1 MSKKNSFLGI
11 FVTLS
16 IVLIVVAWI
25 ANWNVEDFQ
34 EIGNDILVKSVMA
47 MTATWLILATSSTT
61 ILHRGRAPV
70 TQTITLLFLSIG
82 GIGLFEILNGEMSRG
97 MLATVTIQ
105 WVGFA
110 LGTIIVIFTFLAIV
124 TGSQEDEED
133 PLLAM
138 NK

>member
-16 IVLIVVAWI
+16 IILVAIGWI
-25 ANWNVEDFQ
+25 ANWNVDNFQ

-47 MTATWLILATSSTT
+47 MTATWLILATSSTS
-61 ILHRGRAPV
+61 ILHRGSAPV
-70 TQTITLLFLSIG
+70 TQTITLLFLSVG
-82 GIGLFEILNGEMSRG
+82 GLGLIEILNGEISRG
-97 MLATVTIQ
+97 MLATITIQ
-105 WVGFA
+105 WIGFA
-110 LGTIIVIFTFLAIV
+110 LGTVIVIFTVLAIV

-138 NK
+138 DK

>member
-1 MSKKNSFLGI
+1 
-11 FVTLS
+11 
-16 IVLIVVAWI
+16 
-25 ANWNVEDFQ
+25 
-34 EIGNDILVKSVMA
+34 

-110 LGTIIVIFTFLAIV
+110 LGTVIVIFTFLAIV

>member
-110 LGTIIVIFTFLAIV
+110 LGTVIVIFTFLAIV

>member
-16 IVLIVVAWI
+16 IVLIVIGWI
-25 ANWNVEDFQ
+25 ANWNLEDIR

-47 MTATWLILATSSTT
+47 MTATWLILATSSTS

-70 TQTITLLFLSIG
+70 TQTIILLFLSIG
-82 GIGLFEILNGEMSRG
+82 GLGLFEILNGEISRG
-97 MLATVTIQ
+97 MLATITVQ
-105 WVGFA
+105 WVSFA
-110 LGTIIVIFTFLAIV
+110 LGTIIVIFTVLAIA
-124 TGSQEDEED
+124 TGSQENEED

-138 NK
+138 DK